1 MNPGDK
7 EYLKVVMQTQEIIVG
22 GQTFSET
29 VEVGSVVRAM
39 PGPVTTGDPEFIAL
53 LTEEGQW
60 RWNAPLDDYDP
71 DTVDDEPDNESR
83 WVAV

>member
-7 EYLKVVMQTQEIIVG
+7 VYLKVVTQTQTITVDGEDITEV
-22 GQTFSET
+22 
-29 VEVGSVVRAM
+29 VEVGSVVRAL
-39 PGPVTTGDPEFIAL
+39 PGPIATTEPEFIAL

-71 DTVDDEPDNESR
+71 LTVDDEPDNESR